1 MQHLL
6 HTFKKRSA
14 TTARVL
20 VACFG
25 FNMLLAT
32 AVQAAQAT
40 EETKAASNSS
50 YSHLATL
57 HLPSMAKQEMAE
69 KKEAQEIAEH
79 NKKIDLKDKKQLK
92 DIKVQEMGDVEKM
105 KYIYQI
111 LSFKANDKPSS
122 VISDNVHNDL
132 ETYCG
137 SRTTPEH
144 NLLKA
149 LNHTRTSVGSV
160 ELQRMLYEATSDIN
174 ELKRRQ
180 DIVKALVEDETLFN
194 QIDAKLETYKAAE
207 KDFLW
212 LWKEM
217 DEEVSKYFDQA
228 YFGKKFFI
236 DFSGYNKN
244 EALLQASGTWTLA
257 NPGIQAIQPVLLTY
271 AYYKMANFLIYGQ
284 LVSTPSSREFFER
297 EFGHE
302 NWANSYKKFCTAT
315 FKALCEPLYK
325 TKIEYTT
332 FGEKNTYNVSGLHRL
347 LCALTIGSY
356 LYVYY
361 RNVNA
366 AVNDATTFN
375 NVTNDIHRRMN
386 SAAVI
391 TNTVGEIAQLV
402 HRNEILREELSA
414 NLQAVKNAYTFSG
427 ANTRT
432 ASLLSTLRSDT
443 FKSEPNALAFKGRAM
458 AAFKE
463 IFDVKDNLIGSI
475 RSVGEIDA
483 FMSVAKLYKKFANHD
498 NVNFCFVDYVTSKT
512 PYLNIEGF
520 WHPVLNPNKAVP
532 NSISL
537 GRGND
542 PKNAVV
548 TGPNAG
554 GKSTAL
560 KSITVCV
567 MLAQSFGI
575 APAHSMTLTPFA
587 LVNTYM
593 NIADTEGKESL
604 FQAEMHRAQEL
615 LRQVRSLRNDEFS
628 FVIMDEIFTGTN
640 PKEGQ
645 AAAYGIAKK
654 LATYNNSLAILATHF
669 IVMTDLAHD
678 TIEDKAPNGKFEN
691 FKVYIERDEYNTIT
705 FPYKLEKGITDQA
718 IALDL
723 LQSEGFDDDIL
734 QDAFDVMNRK
744 PQAQNERIANKK

>member
-20 VACFG
+20 VACFS
-25 FNMLLAT
+25 FNMLLVT
-32 AVQAAQAT
+32 AVQAAQA
-40 EETKAASNSS
+40 EEATKIASNSS
-50 YSHLATL
+50 YSHLASL

-69 KKEAQEIAEH
+69 KKAAQEIAEH

-111 LSFKANDKPSS
+111 LSFKANDKPAS

-137 SRTTPEH
+137 SRTNPEH

-149 LNHTRTSVGSV
+149 LNNTRTSVGSV
-160 ELQRMLYEATSDIN
+160 ELQRMLYEATNDIN

-180 DIVKALVEDETLFN
+180 DIVKALVEDQALFN

-217 DEEVSKYFDQA
+217 DDEVSKYFDQA

-257 NPGIQAIQPVLLTY
+257 NPGIQVIQPILLTY
-271 AYYKMANFLIYGQ
+271 LMYKMVNGLFYGK
-284 LVSTPSSREFFER
+284 LFSTPGSQAEFER
-297 EFGHE
+297 EFGRE
-302 NWANSYKKFCTAT
+302 NGANSYKWFLKCCHKVFIQ
-315 FKALCEPLYK
+315 PLYK
-325 TKIEYTT
+325 GHIDYEIGGYKRTEEVGAGQRV
-332 FGEKNTYNVSGLHRL
+332 FS
-347 LCALTIGSY
+347 ALMLS
-356 LYVYY
+356 LYMYQYY
-361 RNVNA
+361 RSVNA

-375 NVTNDIHRRMN
+375 NVSNDIHRRMN

-402 HRNEILREELSA
+402 NRNETLKQELSA
-414 NLQAVKNAYTFSG
+414 NLQAVKNAYTFSAG
-427 ANTRT
+427 NTRT
-432 ASLLSTLRSDT
+432 ASLLSTLRADT
-443 FKSEPNALAFKGRAM
+443 FKTEPSMLAFKGRAM

-537 GRGND
+537 GHGND

-575 APAHSMTLTPFA
+575 APARSMTMTPFA

-615 LRQVRSLRNDEFS
+615 LRQVRSLRNDQFS

-669 IVMTDLAHD
+669 IVMTDLASD
-678 TIEDKAPNGKFEN
+678 TVEDKAPNGKFEN

-734 QDAFDVMNRK
+734 QDAFDVMNNK
-744 PQAQNERIANKK
+744 TQAQSERIASKK

>member
-14 TTARVL
+14 ATARLLIVCL
-20 VACFG
+20 G
-25 FNMLLAT
+25 FNMVLAT
-32 AVQAAQAT
+32 AAQAAQAVPAVRT
-40 EETKAASNSS
+40 TVHTS
-50 YSHLATL
+50 YEDLAQL

-69 KKEAQEIAEH
+69 KKAAQEIADH
-79 NKKIDLKDKKQLK
+79 NKKLDLKDKNQLK
-92 DIKVQEMGDVEKM
+92 TVKVQEMGDVEKM

-111 LSFKANDKPSS
+111 LGSRAGQKPET

-137 SRTTPEH
+137 SRTTPDH

-149 LNHTRTSVGSV
+149 LNHTRTAVGSV
-160 ELQRMLYEATSDIN
+160 ELQRMLFEATSDIN

-180 DIVKALVEDETLFN
+180 NIVKALLEDETLFN
-194 QIDAKLETYKAAE
+194 QVDTKLENYKAAE

-217 DEEVSKYFDQA
+217 DTEIEKYFEQA
-228 YFGKKFFI
+228 YCGKKFFI
-236 DFSGYNKN
+236 DFSSFNKN
-244 EALLQASGTWTLA
+244 EVLLQMVGTWTLA
-257 NPGIQAIQPVLLTY
+257 NPVIQGLMPVWLSY
-271 AYYKMANFLIYGQ
+271 SIYNTFNT
-284 LVSTPSSREFFER
+284 LYTKAFDAHTREQFDR
-297 EFGHE
+297 EFGKE
-302 NWANSYKKFCTAT
+302 NGFNSYKEFLKVVKKFFIETI
-315 FKALCEPLYK
+315 YK
-325 TKIEYTT
+325 SEIEVEF
-332 FGEKNTYNVSGLHRL
+332 FGQKRSQKVLVGDR
-347 LCALTIGSY
+347 IVFGSMLAGFLY
-356 LYVYY
+356 LYY
-361 RNVNA
+361 RQTNTA
-366 AVNDATTFN
+366 INDATTFN
-375 NVTNDIHRRMN
+375 NVSNDIHRRMN

-391 TNTVGEIAQLV
+391 TNSVGDIAQLV
-402 HRNEILREELSA
+402 HRNSTLSQDLSA
-414 NLQAVKNAYTFSG
+414 NLQAVKNAYVFSG
-427 ANTRT
+427 SNART
-432 ASLLSTLRSDT
+432 AELLSTLRSNT
-443 FKSEPNALAFKGRAM
+443 FKNEPSLVAFKGRAM

-463 IFDVKDNLIGSI
+463 IFDVKDNLVGSM
-475 RSVGEIDA
+475 RSIGEIDA
-483 FMSVAKLYKKFANHD
+483 FMSVAKLYKKFANHN
-498 NVNFCFVDYVTSKT
+498 NVTFCFVDYINAKT
-512 PYLNIEGF
+512 PYLSISDF

-532 NSISL
+532 NSITL
-537 GRGND
+537 GRGNE

-575 APAHSMTLTPFA
+575 APARAMTMTPFA

-615 LRQVRSLRNDEFS
+615 LRQVRSLRNDQFS

-669 IVMTDLAHD
+669 IVMTDLASD
-678 TIEDKAPNGKFEN
+678 TVEDKTPTGKFEN

-734 QDAFDVMNRK
+734 QDAFDVMNNK
-744 PQAQNERIANKK
+744 TQAQSERIASNR